1 MANVTLGDHYEAM
14 VTRMVESGRYSTVS
28 EVIRDSLRLLEDREQ
43 TRAMKLEA
51 LRAAIAE
58 GDESGLPE
66 PLDMVSIKAEGRRL
80 RQAEKR

>member
-14 VTRMVESGRYSTVS
+14 VSRMVESGRYSTVS

-43 TRAMKLEA
+43 TREMKIEA

-58 GDESGLPE
+58 GDESGRAE
-66 PLDMVSIKAEGRRL
+66 PLDMAAIKAEGRRL
-80 RQAEKR
+80 RHAEKG